1 MFTKGERLM
10 GIFDRLFGGHHGG
23 GYSGGG
29 HHGG

>member
-23 GYSGGG
+23 GYSG
-29 HHGG
+29 

>member
-23 GYSGGG
+23 GYS
-29 HHGG
+29 

>member
-23 GYSGGG
+23 G
-29 HHGG
+29 

>member
-23 GYSGGG
+23 GY
-29 HHGG
+29 